1 MSEKI
6 IKTIRVDIKSCKD
19 YYITERTLCIICRDG
34 KFGIAEKHEGGKL
47 TVIIDCEYDYIDTFC
62 GENGFTN
69 MIAVLRGDKWGLYAF
84 RWTVSSK
91 SDKINCEKVA
101 NCEYD
106 TITIHQKHKVAFLM
120 NGTGNR
126 YYNLWSGRL
135 SGYCGCSISKDGSM
149 LECVSDGMQRWIDIV
164 TDTVI
169 YARPTSRYVEGE
181 RICENIYEFSVYYD
195 KDAERGDPDWHE
207 TSDIV
212 YFDRDSKTSYV
223 AFDTYCVSLQTEGFA
238 GYCKRYDVHF
248 KEENESVH
256 ISDSDYEWD
265 FGKFFEIAEEIE
277 YSW

>member
-1 MSEKI
+1 MSAKI
-6 IKTIRVDIKSCKD
+6 IKTIRVDIKSCKN
-19 YYITERTLCIICRDG
+19 YWITEKILCVICHDG
-34 KFGIAEKHEGGKL
+34 KFGIAEKHDSGRL

-69 MIAVLRGDKWGLYAF
+69 MIAVLRGDMWGLYAF

-91 SDKINCEKVA
+91 SNKINCEKVA
-101 NCEYD
+101 DCEYNI
-106 TITIHQKHKVAFLM
+106 ITIHQKQKVAFFM
-120 NGTGNR
+120 NETGNR
-126 YYNLWSGRL
+126 YYNLWSGKL
-135 SGYCGCSISKDGSM
+135 SDYGGCGFTSDGSL
-149 LECVSDGMQRWIDIV
+149 LEFVSDGLQRWIDII

-181 RICENIYEFSVYYD
+181 RICEDIYKFSVYYD
-195 KDAERGDPDWHE
+195 KDAEWGDPDWPE

-212 YFDRDSKTSYV
+212 YFDRDSKTSHV
-223 AFDTYCVSLQTEGFA
+223 AFDVCGVSLQTEGFG

-248 KEENESVH
+248 KKEKESYH

-277 YSW
+277 YT